1 VTQIG
6 PFIPLFVALGL
17 GFIMVM
23 IKWPKVWLATFLL
36 SLPIFLTDSGKGL
49 SAQELVMGGFF
60 MLSITIWIV
69 WRMAAHPRPLVRNWM
84 DFLVLAFIA
93 LTSLNFIVAMVNH
106 VDPLGW
112 LSEWSLFFLI
122 LYYFPIRE
130 YFGDERGLKQF
141 MSLSA
146 ISAVGQALYSMYLY
160 KQRMATGLVYAF
172 QLTASRSV
180 LLGPIFLIAIVFCLL
195 FIFAVR
201 WPHKLVLF
209 GIIGVQAAALI
220 LTFTRTLWAFFFVCA
235 AIALLFMSMRQRIQI
250 VLAGVAMT
258 MVAIGGLTMYSP
270 KLADIG
276 TRIVKARFASS
287 TQLRGG
293 DYSFETR
300 VVESQAAWAAT
311 KENPL
316 GGNGLRAT
324 FLTYSPLDKQH
335 FTTSF
340 IHFGYVGLVFKL
352 GIPLALLMMAILLVH
367 GTYAIGDAIRL
378 RRDPRT
384 SMYRTVAAA
393 TAAFLPALYVTIFMT
408 GFFDQRFGNV
418 MFAFL
423 FACTS
428 ITHEYCT
435 HRNSSQPS

>member
-6 PFIPLFVALGL
+6 PFIPLLVVLGL
-17 GFIMVM
+17 GFILAM

-36 SLPIFLTDSGKGL
+36 SLPVFLTDSGKGL
-49 SAQELVMGGFF
+49 SAQELAMGGLFT
-60 MLSITIWIV
+60 LSIVVWIV
-69 WRMAAHPRPLVRNWM
+69 WRIAAHPRPLVRTWM

-93 LTSLNFIVAMVNH
+93 LTSLNFIVAMFNN

-112 LSEWSLFFLI
+112 LSEWALFFLI

-141 MSLSA
+141 MTLSA
-146 ISAVGQALYSMYLY
+146 VSAVGQALYSMYLY

-180 LLGPIFLIAIVFCLL
+180 LLGPIFLVAIIFCVL
-195 FIFAVR
+195 FVFAVR
-201 WPHKLVLF
+201 WPHKLLLL
-209 GIIGVQAAALI
+209 GIIGIQMAALV
-220 LTFTRTLWAFFFVCA
+220 LTFTRTLWAFFFVCVA
-235 AIALLFMSMRQRIQI
+235 
-250 VLAGVAMT
+250 VAMFFISGKQRVRL
-258 MVAIGGLTMYSP
+258 VATGLAMTVVAVGGLYQYNP
-270 KLADIG
+270 KLAEIG

-287 TQLRGG
+287 TQLSGG

-300 VVESQAAWAAT
+300 VVEAQAAWAAT
-311 KENPL
+311 KESPL

-352 GIPLALLMMAILLVH
+352 GLPLALLMVVILLIH
-367 GTYAIGDAIRL
+367 GWYTVGDAVRL
-378 RRDPRT
+378 WRFPQT
-384 SMYRTVAAA
+384 NAYRSVAAA

-418 MFAFL
+418 MFAFV

-428 ITHEYCT
+428 ITHEYCSQ
-435 HRNSSQPS
+435 RNAADPL

>member
-6 PFIPLFVALGL
+6 PFIPLLVALAL
-17 GFIMVM
+17 GFIVAM

-49 SAQELVMGGFF
+49 SAQELAMGGLFT
-60 MLSITIWIV
+60 LSITVWIV
-69 WRMAAHPRPLVRNWM
+69 WRIAADPRPLVRNWM
-84 DFLVLAFIA
+84 DFLVLLFIA
-93 LTSLNFIVAMVNH
+93 LSSLNIVVAMMNH
-106 VDPLGW
+106 VDPVGW
-112 LSEWSLFFLI
+112 LSEWALFFLI

-141 MSLSA
+141 MTLSA

-180 LLGPIFLIAIVFCLL
+180 LLGPIFLVAIVFCML

-201 WPHKLVLF
+201 WRHKLILF
-209 GIIGVQAAALI
+209 GIIGIQVAALV

-235 AIALLFMSMRQRIQI
+235 AIVMFFLSMRQRVQL
-250 VLAGVAMT
+250 VAAGFALAVIA
-258 MVAIGGLTMYSP
+258 VGGLSVYNP

-276 TRIVKARFASS
+276 LRIVKARFASS
-287 TQLRGG
+287 TQLSGG

-300 VVESQAAWAAT
+300 VVEAQAAWAAT
-311 KENPL
+311 KESPL

-340 IHFGYVGLVFKL
+340 IHFGYVGLIFKL
-352 GIPLALLMMAILLVH
+352 GIPLALLMVAILLVH
-367 GTYAIGDAIRL
+367 GTYTIGDALRL
-378 RRDPRT
+378 RRDPAT
-384 SMYRTVAAA
+384 NVYRSVAAA

-418 MFAFL
+418 MFAFV

-428 ITHEYCT
+428 ITHDHCLKRT
-435 HRNSSQPS
+435 APRSL